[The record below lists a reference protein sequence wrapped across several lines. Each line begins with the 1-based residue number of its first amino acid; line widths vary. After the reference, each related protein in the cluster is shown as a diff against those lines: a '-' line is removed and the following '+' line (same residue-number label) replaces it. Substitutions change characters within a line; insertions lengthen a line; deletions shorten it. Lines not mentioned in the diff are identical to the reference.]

1 MISQKSDSLCLLFPK
16 LRDALFPEKPAI
28 IVNLFQFPKVMKMRL
43 WVLMTTPKQ
52 VIICQLHVWYCLF
65 WL

>member
-1 MISQKSDSLCLLFPK
+1 MYKLGLPYIITADDKSKSDSLCLLFPK

-43 WVLMTTPKQ
+43 
-52 VIICQLHVWYCLF
+52 
-65 WL
+65 